1 MVLIVKKLL
10 LIMVLAYHF
19 KLLFTLVAKYLEHTK
34 ITEILNTCL
43 NMLSTALDS
52 VVSFIDNLDDK
63 S

>member
-10 LIMVLAYHF
+10 LIIVLACHF

-43 NMLSTALDS
+43 HMLSTD
-52 VVSFIDNLDDK
+52 IN
-63 S
+63 

>member
-34 ITEILNTCL
+34 ITEMLNTCL
-43 NMLSTALDS
+43 HMLSTD
-52 VVSFIDNLDDK
+52 IN
-63 S
+63 

>member
-34 ITEILNTCL
+34 ITKILDTCL
-43 NMLSTALDS
+43 HMLSTD
-52 VVSFIDNLDDK
+52 IN
-63 S
+63 